1 MAKQPAKNVNIA
13 IGGVQHEDDI
23 DNFTLNIE
31 QETPVVTSFADAGP
45 RRVVGNY
52 DYNLDLA
59 GAPDFAAS
67 QSDATLFA
75 LIGDADGA
83 SIGVDPTGAAAGAND
98 PNYDSTSMVLSSYRL
113 SGAVGG
119 RVDFSATL
127 QGSAALARAVA

>member
-13 IGGVQHEDDI
+13 IGGTAHEDDI
-23 DNFTLNIE
+23 DNFTLAID

-52 DYNLDLA
+52 DYSLEIS

-67 QSDATLFA
+67 QIDSALFA
-75 LIGDADGA
+75 LVADADGA
-83 SIGVDPTGAAAGAND
+83 TIGVDPTGASAGASD
-98 PNYDSTSMVLSSYRL
+98 PNYDSTSMVLSAYRI

-119 RVDFSATL
+119 RVDFAATL
-127 QGSAALARAVA
+127 QGAAAISRAVA